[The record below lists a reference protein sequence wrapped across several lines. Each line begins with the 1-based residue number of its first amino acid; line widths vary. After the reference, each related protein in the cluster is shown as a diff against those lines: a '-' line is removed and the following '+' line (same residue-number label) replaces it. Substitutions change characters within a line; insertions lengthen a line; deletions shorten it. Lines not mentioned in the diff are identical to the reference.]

1 MNQAERIREIAI
13 LQQNAVDYW
22 YRVDYLGG
30 EGVAEMFV
38 PEGIFHAGPGDPLVG
53 RQAIEAFYAWRRERG
68 ERTSRHVITNFHATF
83 TGPVSAR
90 TTCVMQLFASDGV
103 PPHTGT
109 YPAMV
114 ADMIDDCIKGEDG
127 LWRFACRNF
136 HALWMS
142 GAELTVAPDKLKR

>member
-53 RQAIEAFYAWRRERG
+53 RDAIEAFYAWRGERG
-68 ERTSRHVITNFHATF
+68 ERTSRHVITNFHASF
-83 TGPVSAR
+83 TSPANAR

-103 PPHTGT
+103 PPHAGT
-109 YPAMV
+109 HPAMV

-127 LWRFACRNF
+127 LWRFARRNF